1 MRPLRILLTNNT
13 LAPRGGTEMYVR
25 DLALALLKRGHFP
38 VAYSPVLGLV
48 ADELRDLTIP
58 VIDDLAQMARAPD
71 LIHGHHHHEIMTA
84 LMHYPETP
92 AIAVCHGWVPWPEM
106 PVAHP
111 NIMAHIAVD
120 DLCRERLLT
129 TGGIDPDRVSCLYN
143 FVDCDR
149 YRRIRSLPE
158 RPRKALVFSN
168 YSPRVPEPI
177 RQACEAAGI
186 DQIDIAGLASR
197 QVLADPENHLAEY
210 DIVFA
215 KARAA
220 LEAMASGC
228 AVIVTHQQGV
238 AGLVTPDNMAALR
251 QLNFGARTMKQYP
264 LDRDVIARELALYD
278 PQSAAQV
285 TRWIRETASL
295 DQAVVRWEEAY
306 ASALQAWKKC
316 RGRISA
322 NDRMQAAAVYLRR
335 IADTVKQARQTRREL
350 ADERAE
356 TEALKGAL
364 KRAERQIAELKSRR
378 SAASNETR

>member
-1 MRPLRILLTNNT
+1 VFTNY
-13 LAPRGGTEMYVR
+13 A
-25 DLALALLKRGHFP
+25 
-38 VAYSPVLGLV
+38 
-48 ADELRDLTIP
+48 
-58 VIDDLAQMARAPD
+58 
-71 LIHGHHHHEIMTA
+71 
-84 LMHYPETP
+84 
-92 AIAVCHGWVPWPEM
+92 
-106 PVAHP
+106 
-111 NIMAHIAVD
+111 
-120 DLCRERLLT
+120 
-129 TGGIDPDRVSCLYN
+129 
-143 FVDCDR
+143 
-149 YRRIRSLPE
+149 
-158 RPRKALVFSN
+158 
-168 YSPRVPEPI
+168 PRVPEPI

-186 DQIDIAGLASR
+186 DQVDIAGLASK
-197 QVLADPENHLAEY
+197 QVLANPENHLAEY

-295 DQAVVRWEEAY
+295 DQAVMRWEEAY

-322 NDRMQAAAVYLRR
+322 NDRMQSAAVYLRR

-378 SAASNETR
+378 SAASSETR